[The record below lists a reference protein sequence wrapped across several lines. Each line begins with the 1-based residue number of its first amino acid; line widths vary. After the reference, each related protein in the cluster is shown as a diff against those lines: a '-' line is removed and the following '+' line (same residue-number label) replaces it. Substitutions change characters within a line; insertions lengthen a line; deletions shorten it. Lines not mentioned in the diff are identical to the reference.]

1 MSRSIHLRL
10 LQLGPVA
17 ATSAIAAD
25 SLMPEKHQQ
34 DDDRDR
40 YAEQPEK
47 NGHFLFLHVLV
58 IEPAIENLFRAAQRV
73 QLSRQRCSGTITVFC
88 TSRNT
93 VAR

>member
-1 MSRSIHLRL
+1 
-10 LQLGPVA
+10 
-17 ATSAIAAD
+17 
-25 SLMPEKHQQ
+25 MPEKHQQ

-88 TSRNT
+88 TRATLWRDSNAMDGSMTR
-93 VAR
+93 